1 MNISKF
7 SNKEVKIREK
17 VIKQLNDNMK
27 LVKDIYKNYPK
38 NITTI
43 GIS

>member
-7 SNKEVKIREK
+7 SNKEVKIREQ
-17 VIKQLNDNMK
+17 VIKQLNKNMQ
-27 LVKDIYKNYPK
+27 LIKDIYKNYPT

>member
-17 VIKQLNDNMK
+17 VIKQLNDNVK

-38 NITTI
+38 KITTI

>member
-7 SNKEVKIREK
+7 SNNEVKIREQ
-17 VIKQLNDNMK
+17 VIKKLNDNIN
-27 LVKDIYKNYPK
+27 LVKDIYKNHPK
-38 NITTI
+38 KITTI